1 MKCIQA
7 TEELLAEK
15 NMRLLQTIF
24 YYLIIKPLHMI

>member
-15 NMRLLQTIF
+15 KHATSSDDILLF
-24 YYLIIKPLHMI
+24 DHKPLHMI